1 VESWLFNTMAASTTS
16 SESAS
21 TRSLRKRTSLNYSE
35 FELMQ
40 ASLALGSVARGSP
53 KKRNNRSVTAGKR
66 RQTIGSTS
74 TKPLPTSESGRKRDR
89 PRRQST
95 VAAVAATPSPA
106 PVGSSLS
113 RRLSIRLK
121 RQPGSKNKWNSVG
134 EAEEGDEDER
144 VDDTKDK
151 DYKMAADDDEIES
164 ASDLESS
171 ESDDDDDE
179 SDSECEYGSRKK
191 RQKCSEDYDDVDL
204 SSVQLTPNVSKQIAA
219 KRKQVFLSNYF

>member
-1 VESWLFNTMAASTTS
+1 MAASTPS
-16 SESAS
+16 SESVS

-35 FELMQ
+35 FELIQ
-40 ASLALGSVARGSP
+40 ASLALGSVAKGSP

-106 PVGSSLS
+106 PAGSSLS

-144 VDDTKDK
+144 VDDAKDDK

-171 ESDDDDDE
+171 ESDDDDDDE

-219 KRKQVFLSNYF
+219 KRKGLSRLFF